1 MMVNWRVNMVKVVAG
16 VIERDGKVLIVRR
29 GIHDK
34 LAHKWEF
41 PGGKMEPGETPEEA
55 LRRELREELDIETE
69 VGAFICSSKY
79 EYPHITV
86 ELLAYRVRLLSG
98 KITLHVHDASAWV
111 APEGL
116 GSFDFPAANQAVIG
130 ELNKKG

>member
-1 MMVNWRVNMVKVVAG
+1 MVKVVAG

-29 GIHDK
+29 MKGDK
-34 LAHKWEF
+34 LGNKWEF
-41 PGGKMEPGETPEEA
+41 PGGKLESGETPEEA

-69 VGAFICSSKY
+69 VGAFICSSSY

-98 KITLHVHDASAWV
+98 EITLHVHDASAWV
-111 APEGL
+111 APERL
-116 GSFDFPAANQAVIG
+116 DTFDFPAANKAIIE
-130 ELNKKG
+130 ELRKKGGYA

>member
-1 MMVNWRVNMVKVVAG
+1 MVKVVAG
-16 VIERDGKVLIVRR
+16 VIERDGKFLIVRR
-29 GIHDK
+29 MKGDK

-41 PGGKMEPGETPEEA
+41 PGGKLESGETPEEA

-69 VGAFICSSKY
+69 VGAFICSSAY

-86 ELLAYRVRLLSG
+86 ELLAYRVRHLSG
-98 KITLHVHDASAWV
+98 EITLRVHDASAWV

-116 GSFDFPAANQAVIG
+116 DAFDFPAANEAIIRELRKRG
-130 ELNKKG
+130 E